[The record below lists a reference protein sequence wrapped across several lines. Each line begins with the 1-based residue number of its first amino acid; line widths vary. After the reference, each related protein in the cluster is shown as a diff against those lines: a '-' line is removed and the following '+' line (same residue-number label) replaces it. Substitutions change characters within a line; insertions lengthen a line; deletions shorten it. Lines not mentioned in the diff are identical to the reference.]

1 VANTHDEELFEALDA
16 VRTVL
21 ERSRDRVDAVSA
33 RAAEI
38 RDGRSRGISYA
49 ELLTGARHPIVLD
62 VLSELL
68 DGLFDAGSRLRR
80 AEARAL
86 YADSLSMDKIAS
98 LLGVSRQRVS
108 AIINSPFG
116 QGEPEQG
123 DVRERSRGLTL
134 TGPEF
139 RLIAESLPLLV
150 GVSDADGTTEYVNQP
165 TVDFTG
171 LRRPTDE
178 EWDWL
183 SVLHPDDREPAQT
196 SWRNAIARG
205 SPYEIE
211 SRIRRV
217 DGEYRWHL
225 CRSLPVRGPDGRPV
239 KWIGTCTDVHDLKRA
254 ESELARL
261 KAAVA
266 EAAPGRASS
275 AQPDKSQPDKSL
287 PQRP

>member
-1 VANTHDEELFEALDA
+1 VEVVT
-16 VRTVL
+16 
-21 ERSRDRVDAVSA
+21 A
-33 RAAEI
+33 RAAEL
-38 RDGRSRGISYA
+38 RAGRSRGLSYA

-68 DGLFDAGSRLRR
+68 DGLFETGSRLRR

-116 QGEPEQG
+116 HSGAERGE
-123 DVRERSRGLTL
+123 VRERGSGLSL

-139 RLIAESLPLLV
+139 RLIAESLPQLV
-150 GVSDADGTTEYVNQP
+150 GVTDTEGVTEYVNEH
-165 TVDFTG
+165 TVAYTG
-171 LRRPTDE
+171 LRRPTNE
-178 EWDWL
+178 EWDWP
-183 SVLHPDDREPAQT
+183 SVLHPDDREGAQS
-196 SWRNAIARG
+196 SWRNAIATG

-211 SRIRRV
+211 SRIRRA

-225 CRSLPVRGPDGRPV
+225 CRSMPVRGPDGRPL
-239 KWIGTCTDVHDLKRA
+239 KWIGTGTDIEDLRRVEK
-254 ESELARL
+254 ELARL
-261 KAAVA
+261 RAAVA
-266 EAAPGRASS
+266 EAAPRVDAST
-275 AQPDKSQPDKSL
+275 PPEKSL

>member
-1 VANTHDEELFEALDA
+1 MTDAYDEELFEALDD
-16 VRTVL
+16 VIHVF
-21 ERSRDRVDAVSA
+21 ERGRDRVEVVVA
-33 RAAEI
+33 RAAEL
-38 RDGRSRGISYA
+38 RAGRSRGLRYA
-49 ELLTGARHPIVLD
+49 ELLTGARNPLVLD

-80 AEARAL
+80 AEVRAL

-116 QGEPEQG
+116 HGE
-123 DVRERSRGLTL
+123 REHADGRDRRSGLSL

-150 GVSDADGTTEYVNQP
+150 GVSDSDGTTEYVNER
-165 TVDFTG
+165 TVEYTG
-171 LRRPTDE
+171 LRRPTNE
-178 EWDWL
+178 QWDWL
-183 SVLHPDDREPAQT
+183 SVLHPHDREAAQS
-196 SWRNAIARG
+196 SWRNAIATG
-205 SPYEIE
+205 APYEIE
-211 SRIRRV
+211 SRIRRAA

-225 CRSLPVRGPDGRPV
+225 CRSLPVRGPDRRPL
-239 KWIGTCTDVHDLKRA
+239 KWIGTGTDIDDLKRA

-261 KAAVA
+261 RAAMG
-266 EAAPGRASS
+266 ETAPGIAAS
-275 AQPDKSQPDKSL
+275 PRPPGKSL